1 MEMVSVPE
9 SSLVA
14 VFRLILAALFGAA
27 VGINRELRAKP
38 AGLRTHALVSLGAAL
53 LTLIGLALTNAGDP
67 EGFGA
72 ASRVLQGLV
81 AGVGFIGGGV
91 ILRREESN
99 EVHGLSTAASI
110 WIVAAIG
117 VAAGCGLWMTS
128 GAAVLLALGI
138 LALGEPL
145 DRLLRRRK
153 KAEPPN
159 VNAGG

>member
-14 VFRLILAALFGAA
+14 IGRLGLAALLGAA

-53 LTLIGLALTNAGDP
+53 LTLIGLGLTDARDT
-67 EGFGA
+67 ESFGA
-72 ASRVLQGLV
+72 ASRVLQGLI

-91 ILRREESN
+91 ILRREESK

-110 WIVAAIG
+110 WIVSAIG
-117 VAAGCGLWMTS
+117 VGAGCGLWLTS
-128 GAAVLLALGI
+128 GAAVVLALVI

-145 DRLLRRRK
+145 DRLLRTRRK
-153 KAEPPN
+153 EED
-159 VNAGG
+159 VQ